1 MKRETHKISALGLTP
16 LLVFLLSY
24 LLSSIILGDFYK
36 VPITI
41 AFILTSIYAIAITK
55 GESLNRR
62 MEIFSKGA
70 SDSNMLLMIWIFILS
85 GAFATSAK
93 EVGAIDTCV
102 QYLLYVMPSYLIL
115 PGLFIVSC
123 FVSLSIGTSV
133 GTIVA
138 IAPIALGLSE
148 PLGLSPAFTSGL
160 VVGGAFFGDN
170 LSFISDTTI
179 AATRLL
185 NCRMKDKFKANLR
198 FALPAAIFALVIY
211 TIRGLD
217 LDYTIA
223 NQFDYAQ
230 LLLVLPYI
238 LALVSA
244 LMGVNVLIV
253 LLIGIFTTGLVG
265 ISSSTID
272 FWSWIASL
280 GEGVKSVGEL
290 IIITLLASGV
300 LEMIKYNGGFNYMLQ
315 AMNKRI
321 SSQRGAEY
329 TIGALVSFACVC
341 TANNTIAI
349 LSVGAVV
356 KDIAERFNIDPKRA
370 ASILDIFACIAQS
383 IIPYGAQLLLVA
395 SLASVSPVAII
406 PYLYY
411 SGFLALITFVTIFFG
426 QRKDSKD

>member
-1 MKRETHKISALGLTP
+1 MQEKTERISALGLTP

-24 LLSSIILGDFYK
+24 LVSSLIIGDFYK
-36 VPITI
+36 VPLTV

-55 GESLNRR
+55 NESLSRR
-62 MEIFSKGA
+62 MEIFSRGA

-93 EVGAIDTCV
+93 EVGAIDACV
-102 QYLLYVMPSYLIL
+102 QGLLYIMPSYLIL
-115 PGLFIVSC
+115 SGLFLASC

-138 IAPIALGLSE
+138 LAPIALGLSE

-185 NCRMKDKFKANLR
+185 DCEMKDKFRANIR
-198 FALPAAIFALVIY
+198 FALPAAILALIIY
-211 TIRGLD
+211 TIKGFD
-217 LDYTIA
+217 LDYA
-223 NQFDYAQ
+223 VSSNFDFSQ
-230 LLLVLPYI
+230 IMLVLPYI
-238 LALVSA
+238 LVLVSA

-253 LLIGIFTTGLVG
+253 LVIGILTTGLVG
-265 ISSSTID
+265 VGSSTLD
-272 FWSWIASL
+272 FWTWIASL
-280 GEGVKSVGEL
+280 GKGVNSVGEL
-290 IIITLLASGV
+290 IVITLLASGV
-300 LEMIKYNGGFNYMLQ
+300 LEMIKYNGGFNYMLR
-315 AMNKRI
+315 ALDRRI

-349 LSVGAVV
+349 LSVGSVV
-356 KDIAERFNIDPKRA
+356 KDIAKRFKIDPKRA
-370 ASILDIFACIAQS
+370 ASILDIFACLSQS
-383 IIPYGAQLLLVA
+383 VIPYGAQLLLVA
-395 SLASVSPVAII
+395 GFSSVSPVEVI

-411 SGFLALITFVTIFFG
+411 SGFLALITFTSILIG
-426 QRKDSKD
+426 KRA

>member
-1 MKRETHKISALGLTP
+1 MQEKTKRISALGLTP

-24 LLSSIILGDFYK
+24 LVSSLIIGDFYK
-36 VPITI
+36 VPLTV

-55 GESLNRR
+55 NESLSRR
-62 MEIFSKGA
+62 MEIFSRGA

-93 EVGAIDTCV
+93 EVGAIDACV
-102 QYLLYVMPSYLIL
+102 QGLLYIMPSYLIL
-115 PGLFIVSC
+115 SGLFLASC

-138 IAPIALGLSE
+138 LAPIALGLSE

-185 NCRMKDKFKANLR
+185 DCEMKDKFRANIR
-198 FALPAAIFALVIY
+198 FALPAAILALIIY
-211 TIRGLD
+211 TIKGFD
-217 LDYTIA
+217 LDYA
-223 NQFDYAQ
+223 LSSNFDFSQ
-230 LLLVLPYI
+230 IMLVLPYI
-238 LALVSA
+238 LVLVSA

-253 LLIGIFTTGLVG
+253 LVIGILTTGLVG
-265 ISSSTID
+265 IGSSTLD
-272 FWSWIASL
+272 FWTWIASL
-280 GEGVKSVGEL
+280 GKGVNSVGEL

-300 LEMIKYNGGFNYMLQ
+300 LEMIKYNGGFNYMLR
-315 AMNKRI
+315 ALDRRI

-349 LSVGAVV
+349 LSVGSVV
-356 KDIAERFNIDPKRA
+356 KDIAKRFKIDPKRA
-370 ASILDIFACIAQS
+370 ASILDIFACLSQS
-383 IIPYGAQLLLVA
+383 VIPYGAQLLLVA
-395 SLASVSPVAII
+395 GFSSVSPVEVI

-411 SGFLALITFVTIFFG
+411 SGFLALITFTSILMG
-426 QRKDSKD
+426 KRA